1 MKPLIAWFKKW
12 KLWSVRTAIVTAF
25 LAYTAVGFLIVPMI
39 VSSQIEKI
47 SMSLFGRKAIVEN
60 VRCNPFTLSVTIE
73 GFSFSDRPDSVFLAF
88 DSLYANA
95 RLSSFF
101 RWALTLEDLRI
112 TKPSITVRRFSDGMV
127 NVLEL
132 MDSIDQRSPD
142 AGEKGLPRAIL
153 QTITIDDGSLL
164 IEDHHR
170 ESPYFLK
177 WNPVN
182 FTLHDISTLP
192 DRQGDNQGT
201 IGLPGG
207 GVISAS
213 GSVIVEP
220 FGLDGSITVD
230 GFSLE
235 NGWRAFEEYFD
246 FELTNGILRTDLHY
260 SLSLLED
267 GLHIAVR
274 NVNVDISNLGF
285 STTTTDVDLLEVD
298 SISANNINATWPGQT
313 IDGESIVVSG
323 ASVYGWLSP
332 DMTLAWVELVP
343 KETQESVIETYQ
355 SLGDKLH
362 LKADLGRFEIHDS
375 GAVFEDRSQDPP
387 VRFEATGADLVLT
400 DISTEKA
407 SVWPFEARTQ
417 FGGEASADAT
427 GTLSAVPFDVNAT
440 VEVDGL
446 DLSLLQPY
454 FTLFAPVDLKAGT
467 LSAQGEAAALST
479 DTGLGASFKGSLGVT
494 GLDLKETVTGS
505 KLLGWG
511 DLSAGGINAQ
521 LLPMSLDVV
530 SVDINGAGLEITIA
544 EDGSI
549 NLLEF
554 FKAVS
559 QGSSLPT
566 TTKTEGTGGLPPTRV
581 ARLRLHDCYGRL
593 TDRTVDDTFVLNLVK
608 VNGAVSGIA
617 TETTAGA
624 DVDIDAALESGG
636 TLRVQGSIDPFDYAR
651 LTNLNIDLTDVE
663 LPPMSAMSVKFI
675 GHLLN
680 IGTATLGLDYDI
692 NHNAL
697 VGANHVEVYNLEL
710 GDKIEGE
717 GKLNLPFKLGVS
729 LLKDKNGR
737 ITLDIPVEGNLT
749 NEGFGLGTM
758 ITSAVKEIISKL
770 ITSPFRLLAR
780 IGGSGDEDLKHVKF
794 RAGTATL
801 GDLAVSNLQTLSTAL
816 RERPTLILEIQGAV
830 DSRAD
835 TKGLQRK
842 ALNAELIAHGATEEQ
857 METIIPLQI
866 LTTVYRNHFSQE
878 ELKALEEAHT
888 LPSQELDETAFRQ
901 AIRQALTEAQRIDPA
916 EVQALGLARAQAIKT
931 FLVEQAQLD
940 QNRIKV
946 AAATTS
952 VEDGGAWVVCLLS
965 VQPG

>member
-1 MKPLIAWFKKW
+1 MNTAITWVKNW
-12 KLWSVRTAIVTAF
+12 KLWSLRTAVITVLLVYTVVGFFIVPIIVTS
-25 LAYTAVGFLIVPMI
+25 V
-39 VSSQIEKI
+39 IEKQ
-47 SMSLFGRKAIVEN
+47 SLSVTGRQATVETI
-60 VRCNPFTLSVTIE
+60 RCNPFTLSLTVE
-73 GFSFSDRPDSVFLAF
+73 GFSLPDRPGSVLVSF

-95 RLSSFF
+95 QVSSIF
-101 RWALTLEDLRI
+101 RWAVTLKELTI
-112 TKPSITVRRFSDGMV
+112 TNPLIGVRRFSDGGI
-127 NVLEL
+127 NILEL
-132 MDSIDQRSPD
+132 MDTINQHTDNT
-142 AGEKGLPRAIL
+142 EKKGLPRAIL
-153 QTITIDDGSLL
+153 QTITVNNGSLV

-177 WNPVN
+177 WSPVE

-201 IGLPGG
+201 IGLPDGG
-207 GVISAS
+207 IITAS

-220 FGLDGSITVD
+220 FGLDGSVTVD
-230 GFSLE
+230 DFSLK
-235 NGWRAFEEYFD
+235 NGWRALGEYFD
-246 FELTNGILRTDLHY
+246 FELTDGILRTDFHY
-260 SLSLLED
+260 NLSLLED
-267 GLHIAVR
+267 GLHLAVT
-274 NVNVDISNLGF
+274 NVNADISKLGF
-285 STTTTDVDLLEVD
+285 STTSTDVDLLKVD
-298 SISANNINATWPGQT
+298 SISLRNINATWPGQT

-343 KETQESVIETYQ
+343 EETQESVVETYQ
-355 SLGDKLH
+355 SLEDKLY
-362 LKADLGRFEIHDS
+362 LKASLGRFEVHDS
-375 GAVFEDRSQDPP
+375 SAIFEDRSQDPP
-387 VRFEATGADLVLT
+387 IRFEAAGADLIMT

-417 FGGEASADAT
+417 IGAEARAKAT
-427 GTLSAVPFDVNAT
+427 GAFSAVPFDVNAA

-446 DLSLLQPY
+446 DLSLLHPY
-454 FTLFAPVDLKAGT
+454 FAIFAPIDLKAGT
-467 LSAQGEAAALST
+467 LSAQGEAAASST
-479 DTGLGASFKGSLGVT
+479 DTGLGASFKGSLSVT
-494 GLDLKETVTGS
+494 GLDLKETVTGG

-511 DLSAGGINAQ
+511 DLSAEGIDAQ

-559 QGSSLPT
+559 QGGDLA
-566 TTKTEGTGGLPPTRV
+566 TTKNGGAGGLPPTRV

-624 DVDIDAALESGG
+624 NVDIDAALESGG

-663 LPPMSAMSVKFI
+663 LPPMSTMSVKFI

-680 IGTATLGLDYDI
+680 IGTATLDLNYEITDS
-692 NHNAL
+692 AL

-717 GKLNLPFKLGVS
+717 GKLDLPFKLGVS

-737 ITLDIPVEGNLT
+737 ITLDIPVEGNL
-749 NEGFGLGTM
+749 NDEGFGLGTM
-758 ITSAVKEIISKL
+758 ITSAVKEIVSKL

-780 IGGSGDEDLKHVKF
+780 IGGSGNEDLKHVEF
-794 RAGTATL
+794 RVGTATL
-801 GDLAVSNLQTLSTAL
+801 EDLAVSNLQILSTAL
-816 RERPTLILEIQGAV
+816 RERPTLRLEIQGAV

-835 TKGLQRK
+835 TEGLQRK

-857 METIIPLQI
+857 METLIPRKI
-866 LTTVYRNHFSQE
+866 LTTVYRVHFSGD

-901 AIRQALTEAQRIDPA
+901 AMRQALTEAQPIDPI
-916 EVQALGLARAQAIKT
+916 EVQALGPARAQAIRT

-940 QNRIKV
+940 ENRISLSPDTADQDAGGNRV
-946 AAATTS
+946 A
-952 VEDGGAWVVCLLS
+952 CLLS
-965 VQPG
+965 IRPG